1 MNAESLKSI
10 PLFNELSKSER
21 ELVARYADQVD
32 VPVGKTLT
40 EEGGSAR
47 EFFIIE
53 SGTASVAKG
62 GEEIASLGPGDFF
75 GEIGVLK
82 TRRRSAT
89 VTATSPMR
97 LVVLFA
103 QNFTALED
111 QLSEVSK
118 IVERVM
124 GERLESDEE

>member
-1 MNAESLKSI
+1 MAE
-10 PLFNELSKSER
+10 
-21 ELVARYADQVD
+21 
-32 VPVGKTLT
+32 GKTLT

-53 SGTASVAKG
+53 SGTASVTKG
-62 GEEIASLGPGDFF
+62 GEEVANLGPGDFF

-82 TRRRSAT
+82 ARPRSAT
-89 VTATSPMR
+89 VTATSPMN

-111 QLSEVSK
+111 QLDKVNK
-118 IVERVM
+118 VVERVM
-124 GERLESDEE
+124 AERLASDQS

>member
-1 MNAESLKSI
+1 MNAESLNSI

-40 EEGGSAR
+40 EEDGSAR

-62 GEEIASLGPGDFF
+62 GEEIARLGPGDFF

-124 GERLESDEE
+124 GERLASDEE